1 MRSNSIEKAIVD
13 LSQKVDPQKFSDLFG
28 DTIDNISQLIITK
41 TVTIPKLMSIAPE
54 GTNDPTS
61 TLYNSTMFLM
71 AFLLAI
77 ALVANYLIKPVD
89 PKHHM

>member
-1 MRSNSIEKAIVD
+1 
-13 LSQKVDPQKFSDLFG
+13 
-28 DTIDNISQLIITK
+28 
-41 TVTIPKLMSIAPE
+41 
-54 GTNDPTS
+54 
-61 TLYNSTMFLM
+61 M